1 MHCEQGGLC
10 ELSFPSFHVLC
21 ELWASY
27 EQAPCS
33 RQNELRFFMYN
44 IMQDN
49 IHPIYR
55 VCLINSKSC
64 SFSTSCKHI
73 TFFFI
78 FMNIV
83 TQYLEANCITLSE
96 SDTQKLYDIV
106 KLQLIIPGEDV
117 TTNTVLKSSLQ
128 NVVLLIIPKT
138 SKIMIDKSFS
148 NTIVHF

>member
-1 MHCEQGGLC
+1 MTKFWNILHCSLLKRLWCQYIYICTIHQLYSHMTRFCTTFTHHNCESRFFQIWIINQGGLC

-83 TQYLEANCITLSE
+83 THSLEASGFTLSE
-96 SDTQKLYDIV
+96 S
-106 KLQLIIPGEDV
+106 E
-117 TTNTVLKSSLQ
+117 NE
-128 NVVLLIIPKT
+128 
-138 SKIMIDKSFS
+138 
-148 NTIVHF
+148 